1 MSYGYKESA
10 INNVIVLKRGSSILW
25 RQNNETLL
33 LKVWQREGVR
43 NITSFMTF
51 CDPNVVWQN
60 VCIAYCTQLQ
70 SKVIYQN
77 TLCIKKNI
85 SWNNIFL
92 FEVICLFQ
100 IFEIE
105 KKKLRIENTLS
116 WKMLMSRMAWSTSII
131 VVSLS
136 VSSIFSHGS
145 AVNFINIIRANFSYK
160 RRFSSFYYVHVTR
173 KKLLKWRSYK
183 KCAHIKLMKLTP
195 GCS

>member
-60 VCIAYCTQLQ
+60 VCIAYCTQIQ
-70 SKVIYQN
+70 SKIIYQN

-145 AVNFINIIRANFSYK
+145 
-160 RRFSSFYYVHVTR
+160 
-173 KKLLKWRSYK
+173 
-183 KCAHIKLMKLTP
+183 